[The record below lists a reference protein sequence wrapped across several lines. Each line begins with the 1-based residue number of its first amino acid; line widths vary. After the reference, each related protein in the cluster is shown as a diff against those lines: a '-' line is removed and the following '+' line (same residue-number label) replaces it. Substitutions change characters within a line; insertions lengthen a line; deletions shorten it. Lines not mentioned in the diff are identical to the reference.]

1 MLCGAGKN
9 VLRFEMPDDEI
20 YQNGIAILAAAA
32 EEDLAGGAMQI
43 QLQLRLRSIDQIED
57 HRNSVGETAIEY

>member
-1 MLCGAGKN
+1 MCRRKKI

-43 QLQLRLRSIDQIED
+43 QLQLRLRSIDQIDD
-57 HRNSVGETAIEY
+57 HRNSVGETATEY

>member
-1 MLCGAGKN
+1 MCRRKKI

-43 QLQLRLRSIDQIED
+43 QL
-57 HRNSVGETAIEY
+57 